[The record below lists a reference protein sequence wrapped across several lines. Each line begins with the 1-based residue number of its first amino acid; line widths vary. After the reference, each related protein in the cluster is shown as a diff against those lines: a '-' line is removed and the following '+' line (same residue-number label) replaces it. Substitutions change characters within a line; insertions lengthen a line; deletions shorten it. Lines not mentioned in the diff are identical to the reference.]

1 MTDTTVKI
9 FDSSMTGAPTLANVA
24 GNLLAVLDACLVDGF
39 GLKTVDSLVVA
50 GGLATAT
57 IATGHSARVNTVVLI
72 AGATPPELN
81 GEKRVLSTT
90 TNTVV
95 FDATGTTDQTATGT
109 ITLKLA
115 PAGWVKAFTG
125 TNKVA
130 YKSGN
135 VAATGLHIRIDD
147 AGTTSARAFGA
158 EGMTDVDTYTAK
170 FPTEAQMAG
179 GAYIPKANSAATKK
193 WWIIANDR
201 FAYLAI
207 APNAALVDA
216 VFVMGFGDVA
226 SKKSPDNFK
235 FAVFL
240 KGAEVSGG
248 TPEASL
254 SPVATN
260 YSPTANQRYLA
271 RSYLGTGGS
280 QAISFRYALMSTTTG
295 GILETSGYYSGNL
308 SYPNAADNGLILST
322 PVIFEGSTY
331 RAELPGAY
339 FTPQMTSTLIN
350 QDSVFEDTPVA
361 GKKILYKQLGAG
373 SIYAGG
379 MFFDITGPWAN

>member
-1 MTDTTVKI
+1 MTDTTVKH
-9 FDSSMTGAPTLANVA
+9 FDSTMTGAPTLANVA

-50 GGLATAT
+50 GGVATAT
-57 IATGHSARVNTVVLI
+57 IATGHSARANSVVLI
-72 AGATPPELN
+72 AGATPSGLN
-81 GEKRVLSTT
+81 GEKRVISTT

-95 FDATGTTDQTATGT
+95 FDATGITDQTATGT

-125 TNKVA
+125 TNKTA
-130 YKSGN
+130 YKSSN

-147 AGTTSARAFGA
+147 AGTTSARAFGV

-207 APNAALVDA
+207 APNSALVDA

-235 FAVFL
+235 FAVLL

-254 SPVATN
+254 SPAATN
-260 YSPTANQRYLA
+260 YSPTSNQRYLA

-280 QAISFRYALMSTTTG
+280 LAISLRYALMSTTTG
-295 GILETSGYYSGNL
+295 GIVETSGYYSGNL
-308 SYPNAADNGLILST
+308 PYPNAADNGLILST

-339 FTPQMTSTLIN
+339 FTPQMTSNLIN

-361 GKKILYKQLGAG
+361 GKKLLYKQLGAG
-373 SIYAGG
+373 SIYTGG

>member
-1 MTDTTVKI
+1 MP
-9 FDSSMTGAPTLANVA
+9 APRR
-24 GNLLAVLDACLVDGF
+24 
-39 GLKTVDSLVVA
+39 S
-50 GGLATAT
+50 
-57 IATGHSARVNTVVLI
+57 
-72 AGATPPELN
+72 ELN

-95 FDATGTTDQTATGT
+95 FDATGITDQTATGT

-125 TNKVA
+125 TNKAA

-207 APNAALVDA
+207 APNSALVDA

-254 SPVATN
+254 SPAATN
-260 YSPTANQRYLA
+260 YSPTCEPAIPRALLPWYGWLA
-271 RSYLGTGGS
+271 G
-280 QAISFRYALMSTTTG
+280 
-295 GILETSGYYSGNL
+295 
-308 SYPNAADNGLILST
+308 D
-322 PVIFEGSTY
+322 
-331 RAELPGAY
+331 
-339 FTPQMTSTLIN
+339 
-350 QDSVFEDTPVA
+350 
-361 GKKILYKQLGAG
+361 
-373 SIYAGG
+373 
-379 MFFDITGPWAN
+379 